1 MGALASAGAQLV
13 SGLLN
18 TQAALALVP
27 MSSAGGQ
34 SGVGAFSSGFGN
46 GSSAPMPLLLLPV
59 QPLALRSH
67 LSEPARRRLASPP
80 CSNSLTAVGRWYV
93 AGPLAVSRSLR
104 TCMGSAGVGKVE
116 NAPSSP
122 AVGPGGSPPEAAGQ
136 QPWNIP
142 GPRQDS
148 VASIEGNPPPPPRA
162 ASPPPPSPLATAIAD
177 SPIGEAVQRVFG
189 SAQRGLREFVGS
201 GVGNQ
206 GARGQHLRKSLPRLA
221 L

>member
-1 MGALASAGAQLV
+1 
-13 SGLLN
+13 
-18 TQAALALVP
+18 
-27 MSSAGGQ
+27 
-34 SGVGAFSSGFGN
+34 
-46 GSSAPMPLLLLPV
+46 
-59 QPLALRSH
+59 
-67 LSEPARRRLASPP
+67 
-80 CSNSLTAVGRWYV
+80 
-93 AGPLAVSRSLR
+93 
-104 TCMGSAGVGKVE
+104 MGSAGVGKVE

-148 VASIEGNPPPPPRA
+148 VASIEGTPPPPPRA

-189 SAQRGLREFVGS
+189 SAQRGLRELVGS

-206 GARGQHLRKSLPRLA
+206 GARGQHLRKALPRLA